1 MDQIEKIVGS
11 ELYHNAHPNYI
22 VGMAEVM
29 MRYDN
34 ANQVCKVGKPCVSES
49 GQVVCIPKRHKCST
63 SDENR
68 ERNTIQAQD
77 LKEILKTAAL
87 AGAAGVGLSAL
98 IGARNARVSDLEMPY
113 EDRER
118 VGYNN
123 EADDTTFNN
132 IIKKPATALGT
143 AIGAGVLAGTSAVT
157 SSLLKKLQRD
167 VMANTAT
174 NIQNVYTS
182 VRDRTYQSAQP
193 EPTDGSSDRQGQAVS
208 TAQSTTEAKP
218 ETLDKTSD
226 RQEQAVPTAQSTTET
241 KSEPLDRTSDQQEQV
256 VSTAQSTAEAK
267 PEPTGETSDRQK
279 QEIVKVPS
287 VENETASQGY
297 NPQQKVEENNA
308 DIPSNDRSNKSVKD
322 AEAQDKQ
329 SEEKLPETEG
339 GTEGANLESPAV
351 ESKASRRRRKPR
363 SRSRSKSR
371 TQQTPRQD
379 SIASKNLKGVL
390 FA

>member
-1 MDQIEKIVGS
+1 MDHIEKIVGS
-11 ELYHNAHPNYI
+11 ELYHYAHPNYI

-63 SDENR
+63 SDEKR

-118 VGYNN
+118 TGYKN
-123 EADDTTFNN
+123 EQDDTTFNN

-157 SSLLKKLQRD
+157 SSLLQKIQRD
-167 VMANTAT
+167 VMANTAST
-174 NIQNVYTS
+174 IENVYTS
-182 VRDRTYQSAQP
+182 VEDRTYQTAKSQPTGSAI
-193 EPTDGSSDRQGQAVS
+193 GQQKQVVS
-208 TAQSTTEAKP
+208 TPQSTTETKP
-218 ETLDKTSD
+218 KPTGGTSD
-226 RQEQAVPTAQSTTET
+226 RQEQAVPTAQSTTEAKPKPT
-241 KSEPLDRTSDQQEQV
+241 GGTSDQQ
-256 VSTAQSTAEAK
+256 
-267 PEPTGETSDRQK
+267 K
-279 QEIVKVPS
+279 QESVKAPS
-287 VENETASQGY
+287 VENEVENETASQGY
-297 NPQQKVEENNA
+297 NPQQKVEENNP
-308 DIPSNDRSNKSVKD
+308 DIPSGDRSNKSIKD
-322 AEAQDKQ
+322 AEAQDKESGQ
-329 SEEKLPETEG
+329 KLPETEQSKESEEKPPQTAG
-339 GTEGANLESPAV
+339 DTERANVESPAG
-351 ESKASRRRRKPR
+351 EIRESRRRRKPR
-363 SRSRSKSR
+363 PRSRSSQNRKKSR
-371 TQQTPRQD
+371 TQQTRRQD